1 MTAYRI
7 SQAANRSG
15 LTMSALRF
23 YEDQGV
29 LPPAQRS
36 PSGYREYAETDL
48 DRLRFLARARNLG
61 LALDEV
67 RDLLAVWDGGSCAT
81 AQARLSGL
89 VTAKIAD
96 LDRRMS
102 DLDRLKGDL
111 AQAQA
116 ALTGATTSGGCGP
129 DCACMT
135 ATRPDK
141 AAVDVPFLT
150 SRPQPAEP
158 LVACTLRTSDL
169 GERIAAWADVQRQGR
184 DHTAVAG
191 GVQIALPAEPALVA
205 RVAELV
211 ALEQQRCSFLTFTLT
226 ISAPGGLLLTATG
239 PEGTLELVQDL
250 LGQAA

>member
-1 MTAYRI
+1 MTGYRI
-7 SQAANRSG
+7 SQAASLSG
-15 LTMSALRF
+15 LSRSALRF

-29 LPPAQRS
+29 IPPAERS
-36 PSGYREYAETDL
+36 PGGYREYAEPDL
-48 DRLRFLARARNLG
+48 DRLRFLARARGLG

-81 AQARLSGL
+81 AQAQLSGL

-102 DLDRLKGDL
+102 DLERLKGDL

-116 ALTGATTSGGCGP
+116 ALTGTTTTGGCGP

-135 ATRPDK
+135 ATRPDDDK

-150 SRPQPAEP
+150 SRPQP
-158 LVACTLRTSDL
+158 LIACTLAASDL
-169 GERIAAWADVQRQGR
+169 AERIAAWADVLRQGR
-184 DHTAVAG
+184 NRSAVAG
-191 GVQIALPAEPALVA
+191 GVQITLPAEPALVA

-211 ALEQQRCSFLTFTLT
+211 ALEQQCCSFLTFTLT
-226 ISAPGGLLLTATG
+226 ISAPAGLLLTATG
-239 PEGTLELVQDL
+239 HEGTLGLVEDL
-250 LGQAA
+250 LGQPA